1 MHPFLEKYGHW
12 LTSRAHLIELIP
24 AILLREKETLKEQPK
39 CVKDVSVIFDGT
51 AEALAI
57 VVRSFQEDPYK
68 STQRLIRLEVLAK
81 ALKGEE
87 LAQRLIS
94 SLAVDYNLGP
104 RVVIGMMRDG
114 ASVNVI
120 AVRNVKLFCANLF
133 YVICFSNNFKFW
145 ISLYAFG

>member
-24 AILLREKETLKEQPK
+24 AILLREKKTLKEQPK
-39 CVKDVSVIFDGT
+39 CIRDVSVIFDGT

-68 STQRLIRLEVLAK
+68 PTQRLIRLEVLAK
-81 ALKGEE
+81 AFKGEE

-94 SLAVDYNLGP
+94 P
-104 RVVIGMMRDG
+104 F
-114 ASVNVI
+114 
-120 AVRNVKLFCANLF
+120 FCANLF